1 MYKKI
6 GRFNNE
12 KIEGSILV
20 EILSQDVSFSKVFHA
35 KCLLMCINKSQIL
48 HKNIQKPT
56 RKYFEAL
63 RVNRKRERLNR
74 TPLFPLKI
82 HQPYFASHFI
92 FTRRPCASMKI
103 SCSFCRSF
111 REFHGNL
118 IGIFVPPFLALSTN
132 FDAANKSLWWQQRK
146 THYVAV
152 G

>member
-1 MYKKI
+1 MRKL
-6 GRFNNE
+6 
-12 KIEGSILV
+12 ILTV
-20 EILSQDVSFSKVFHA
+20 ILSQSVSFSRMFHA
-35 KCLLMCINKSQIL
+35 KSLILSINQSQIL
-48 HKNIQKPT
+48 RQRVFT
-56 RKYFEAL
+56 GKYYEAL
-63 RVNRKRERLNR
+63 RVNRKRERMNR

-103 SCSFCRSF
+103 SCFFCRSF

>member
-1 MYKKI
+1 MRKL
-6 GRFNNE
+6 
-12 KIEGSILV
+12 ILTV
-20 EILSQDVSFSKVFHA
+20 ILSQSVSFSRMFHA
-35 KCLLMCINKSQIL
+35 KSLNLSINQSQIL
-48 HKNIQKPT
+48 RQRVFT
-56 RKYFEAL
+56 RKYYEAL
-63 RVNRKRERLNR
+63 RVNRKRERMNR

-103 SCSFCRSF
+103 SCYFCRSF